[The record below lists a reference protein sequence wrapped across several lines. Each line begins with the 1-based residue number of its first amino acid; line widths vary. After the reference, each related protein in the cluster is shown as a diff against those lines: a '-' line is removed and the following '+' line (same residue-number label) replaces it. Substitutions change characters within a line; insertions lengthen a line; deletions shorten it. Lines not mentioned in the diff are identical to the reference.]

1 MAWHT
6 SNRRKRLPANWAA
19 LRRTVLARDGYRCQW
34 WLGERQCRAEATEV
48 HQLNEA
54 GRNFGVEDNR
64 PEVLVSLCSEH
75 HQIAT
80 QTYAREQR
88 LAKAAKMAPK
98 HPGVL

>member
-19 LRRTVLARDGYRCQW
+19 LRRTVLARDGFRCQW
-34 WLGERQCRAEATEV
+34 RLGERQCGAEATEV
-48 HQLNEA
+48 HHLNEA
-54 GRNFGVEDNR
+54 GRNFGVEDNQ
-64 PEVLVSLCSEH
+64 PEALVSLCTEH